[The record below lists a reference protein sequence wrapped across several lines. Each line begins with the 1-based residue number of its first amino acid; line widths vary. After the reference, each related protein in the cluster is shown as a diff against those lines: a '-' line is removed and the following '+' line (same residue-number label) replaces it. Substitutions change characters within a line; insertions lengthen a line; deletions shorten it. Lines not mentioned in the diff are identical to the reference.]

1 LKEIK
6 KLKVK
11 AFTLSFKTS
20 SVQEKI
26 YGTPCRRNSR
36 TPYPSTGKTGSV
48 DYLLVD
54 KSFSLSRK
62 DYVKNTRNGGRSR
75 WEISNAQARGRRVVI
90 RARKG

>member
-20 SVQEKI
+20 SVKEKI

-36 TPYPSTGKTGSV
+36 TPYLSTGKTGSV

-54 KSFSLSRK
+54 KSFSLSEGLCKEYKKWR
-62 DYVKNTRNGGRSR
+62 
-75 WEISNAQARGRRVVI
+75 EIEVGNF
-90 RARKG
+90 